1 MIIYSLIVRIYQNTL
16 VALLIIY
23 IVKFHQTV
31 FRDSEATF
39 TTFVQR
45 YPGKYLKIGDDRGG
59 MNQDAALSCSAV
71 SIIKP
76 IHPETVPKMCRAN
89 A

>member
-31 FRDSEATF
+31 FRDGEATF

-45 YPGKYLKIGDDRGG
+45 YPWKNLKIGDDRGG
-59 MNQDAALSCSAV
+59 MNQDAALS
-71 SIIKP
+71 
-76 IHPETVPKMCRAN
+76 
-89 A
+89 

>member
-31 FRDSEATF
+31 FCDGEATF

-45 YPGKYLKIGDDRGG
+45 YPRKDLEIGDDRGG
-59 MNQDAALSCSAV
+59 MNQDAALSCPTV
-71 SIIKP
+71 GIIQS